1 LFTHAILRKPG
12 ANFSQGLTT
21 STLGK
26 PLFSLIQKQHD
37 AYIKTLEHLGLEVT
51 VMDPQPDY
59 PDAYFVEDTAVVTPE
74 VAVITFPGATSRQ
87 GEQTSMEPVLSRFRK
102 IEKIKTPGTLDGG
115 DVLMA
120 GERFF
125 IGVSDRTNKDGAR
138 QLGAILET
146 YGYAWDTISVGE
158 GLHLKSSINY
168 VGKNRL
174 ILTAPFK
181 DLSLFDGFDKIVLDE
196 TETCA
201 ANTLWIN
208 DTLILPKGFPL
219 ARKQLSVLK
228 LPIIELDV
236 SEVAKMDG
244 GLTCL
249 SIRL

>member
-1 LFTHAILRKPG
+1 
-12 ANFSQGLTT
+12 
-21 STLGK
+21 
-26 PLFSLIQKQHD
+26 
-37 AYIKTLEHLGLEVT
+37 
-51 VMDPQPDY
+51 
-59 PDAYFVEDTAVVTPE
+59 
-74 VAVITFPGATSRQ
+74 
-87 GEQTSMEPVLSRFRK
+87 MEPVLSRFRK